1 MKYYDSNGNVRN
13 WFIVSLIGGVIS
25 SREEPVIIDEDDI
38 VIPQMDDAK
47 IVIDNETHQVVLMD
61 HNNQIVK
68 KVHLN
73 ESLINGVTALKTKFQ
88 DLEKTLPSAD
98 EIKNILSNERVG
110 ETINA
115 LNKNETPLTMEGQST
130 LKRIRSIFGL

>member
-61 HNNQIVK
+61 RNNQIVK

-73 ESLINGVTALKTKFQ
+73 ESLINGVTSLKTKFQ

-98 EIKNILSNERVG
+98 EIKNILSNDRVG

-130 LKRIRSIFGL
+130 LKRIKSIFGL

>member
-13 WFIVSLIGGVIS
+13 WFILSLIGGVIS

-61 HNNQIVK
+61 RNNQIVK

>member
-25 SREEPVIIDEDDI
+25 SRDEPVIIDEDDI

>member
-61 HNNQIVK
+61 RNNQIVK

-110 ETINA
+110 ETINV